1 MDRFTS
7 LKNTA
12 PVVQALKNR
21 DPAVPR
27 SRVDYS
33 NNQYFTLS
41 EGLYAP
47 VDLIDVLPNEDIT
60 ISYDML
66 LRSRNPLVRDLL
78 CGKRLI
84 VECYYQ
90 KKAHLWKGWNT
101 FIDSG
106 YSRSV
111 NNLTIPTVAFTFTKD
126 GKTYSTL
133 TPQSLGD
140 FLGLPIHCFDKNGSI
155 LNSFK
160 PCEVKLDTIVNPLVK
175 GVSALPFMFYQ
186 QLFKDFKCNSILTRN
201 NRSIYFD
208 EEDKFCLDYSYVDT
222 SKNSDGEIFTYFNLS
237 SSDWNI
243 LFSDNFDVNSYPYV
257 PHSPTSLVLNNI
269 PLPLTTIHYHQKRG
283 DSFTSANPFPDL
295 MAGDAP
301 SVDISSLID
310 IVTTVDSSIMANVAN
325 NTEGANVTADLKAVG
340 WYDGANPTSLL
351 FENNILKE
359 GQPVNT
365 FQAQQLLSRLYTVSS
380 TANSKVTTGLLNF
393 TANTIRNLMTASLIS
408 EKLALT
414 DGSYNDFIKSHFGVD
429 PNSESY
435 KPIFIGSFYQDIT
448 FNTNIQT
455 SASTSDSPLGT
466 KNSNANM
473 LGNGFIG
480 KFHVPDHG
488 YIMTCVSVIPDN
500 IYTQG
505 LDRHWFK
512 LTQDE
517 QYLPLKNNLPPQAL
531 LNKEILFSG
540 DPNVDDDVFGYT
552 ERFEEYKSRRN
563 RAHGLISLK
572 GEDSNGQPWASYD
585 SALISSYHFDST
597 PNLNNQF
604 VTLCPANID
613 MSIYSV
619 PSEPPFEL
627 VSISHIDRVGPYPYA
642 TTPSDLG
649 LKYN

>member
-47 VDLIDVLPNEDIT
+47 VDLIDVLPNEDLT

-106 YSRSV
+106 YSRTI
-111 NNLTIPTVAFTFTKD
+111 NNLTIPTVSFTFTKN
-126 GKTYSTL
+126 GKLYSTL

-140 FLGLPIHCFDKNGSI
+140 FLGLPIHCFDKSGSI

-175 GVSALPFMFYQ
+175 GVSALPFMMYQ
-186 QLFKDFKCNSILTRN
+186 QIFRDFKCNINLTKN
-201 NRSIYFD
+201 NRLIFSD
-208 EEDKFCLDYSYVDT
+208 EEDSFCLNYAYSDS
-222 SKNSDGEIFTYFNLS
+222 SKNNDNEIFTYINLPS
-237 SSDWNI
+237 TEWDTLFSSDFN
-243 LFSDNFDVNSYPYV
+243 VNSYPFV
-257 PHSPTSLVLNNI
+257 PLNSTSGDNGSI
-269 PLPLTTIHYHQKRG
+269 ALPLTSIHYHQKRG
-283 DSFTSANPFPDL
+283 DSFTAANPFPDL
-295 MAGDAP
+295 LAGDAP

-310 IVTTVDSSIMANVAN
+310 IQTTINNMVEAKIADKPLPNISGDLNVQGGNITYFDLGFVNNFVDSETHSGITNEQAANLLGKLFTVDSAA
-325 NTEGANVTADLKAVG
+325 T
-340 WYDGANPTSLL
+340 
-351 FENNILKE
+351 
-359 GQPVNT
+359 
-365 FQAQQLLSRLYTVSS
+365 
-380 TANSKVTTGLLNF
+380 SKVTTGLLKF

-414 DGSYNDFIKSHFGVD
+414 DGSYNEFVKAHYGINPKSEDF
-429 PNSESY
+429 

-455 SASTSDSPLGT
+455 SASTSDSPLGS

-480 KFHVPDHG
+480 KFHVPDYG
-488 YIMTCVSVIPDN
+488 YIMTCVSIIPDN

-531 LNKEILFSG
+531 LNKEIVFSG
-540 DPNVDDDVFGYT
+540 TPSVDDDVFGYT

-572 GEDSNGQPWASYD
+572 GEDSNGKPWAAYD

>member
-1 MDRFTS
+1 
-7 LKNTA
+7 
-12 PVVQALKNR
+12 
-21 DPAVPR
+21 
-27 SRVDYS
+27 
-33 NNQYFTLS
+33 
-41 EGLYAP
+41 
-47 VDLIDVLPNEDIT
+47 
-60 ISYDML
+60 ML

-90 KKAHLWKGWNT
+90 KKSHLWKGWNT
-101 FIDSG
+101 FMDSG
-106 YSRSV
+106 YSR
-111 NNLTIPTVAFTFTKD
+111 NENGLIIPTVAFNFKKD
-126 GKTYSTL
+126 GKTYTTL

-140 FLGLPIHCFDKNGSI
+140 FLGLPIHCFDKSGSI

-160 PCEVKLDTIVNPLVK
+160 PCEVKPENIVNPLVK
-175 GVSALPFMFYQ
+175 GVSALPFMMYQ
-186 QLFKDFKCNSILTRN
+186 QICRDFKFNINLTKN
-201 NRSIYFD
+201 NTNIYSR
-208 EEDKFCLDYSYVDT
+208 EEDNFCLRYSYSDTNKDPDGNIFCNNPKDYSLWSDLYN
-222 SKNSDGEIFTYFNLS
+222 SKL
-237 SSDWNI
+237 
-243 LFSDNFDVNSYPYV
+243 DVNSFPYV
-257 PHSPTSLVLNNI
+257 PANNSSSSSPGASLDLTS
-269 PLPLTTIHYHQKRG
+269 IHYHQKRG

-310 IVTTVDSSIMANVAN
+310 IQTTINNIVEAKIADKPLPNISGDLNVQGGNITYFDLGFVNNLVDSETHAAITNDEAANLLGKLFTVDSAA
-325 NTEGANVTADLKAVG
+325 T
-340 WYDGANPTSLL
+340 
-351 FENNILKE
+351 
-359 GQPVNT
+359 
-365 FQAQQLLSRLYTVSS
+365 
-380 TANSKVTTGLLNF
+380 SKVTTGKLTF
-393 TANTIRNLMTASLIS
+393 TASTIRNLMTASLIS

-414 DGSYNDFIKSHFGVD
+414 DGSYNEFIKSHFGID
-429 PNSESY
+429 PHSESY

-455 SASTSDSPLGT
+455 SASTSDSPLGS

-531 LNKEILFSG
+531 LNKEIVFSG
-540 DPNVDDDVFGYT
+540 NSDNDEDVFGYT

-572 GEDSNGQPWASYD
+572 GFDINGNPWAAYD

-613 MSIYSV
+613 MSIYS
-619 PSEPPFEL
+619 SSDEPPFEL

-642 TTPSDLG
+642 TLPSDLG

>member
-41 EGLYAP
+41 EGVYAP
-47 VDLIDVLPNEDIT
+47 VDLIDVLPNEDLT

-101 FIDSG
+101 FMDSG
-106 YSRSV
+106 YSRTV
-111 NNLTIPTVAFTFTKD
+111 NNLTIPTVAFKFIKN
-126 GKTYSTL
+126 GKTYTTL

-140 FLGLPIHCFDKNGSI
+140 FLGLPIHCFDKSGSL

-160 PCEVKLDTIVNPLVK
+160 PCEVKPETIVNPLVK
-175 GVSALPFMFYQ
+175 GVSALPFMMYQ
-186 QLFKDFKCNSILTRN
+186 QICRDFKFNTNLTRN
-201 NRSIYFD
+201 NTYIYNN
-208 EEDKFCLDYSYVDT
+208 EEDSFCLSYNYSDA
-222 SKNSDGEIFTYFNLS
+222 SKDEDGNIFTYQSVPSFPPSNWYEIYS
-237 SSDWNI
+237 N
-243 LFSDNFDVNSYPYV
+243 NFDVNTHPFV
-257 PHSPTSLVLNNI
+257 PSNNEKSLDLTS
-269 PLPLTTIHYHQKRG
+269 IHYHQKRG

-301 SVDISSLID
+301 SVDISALID
-310 IVTTVDSSIMANVAN
+310 IVTTVDNDVRAQVLDHDPGTANL
-325 NTEGANVTADLKAVG
+325 TADLTAIGFNDDEHPAKL
-340 WYDGANPTSLL
+340 YLK
-351 FENNILKE
+351 NNILKNGMPISE
-359 GQPVNT
+359 FSAT
-365 FQAQQLLSRLYTVSS
+365 HLLSQLYKVTSVA
-380 TANSKVTTGLLNF
+380 TSKVTTGKLTF

-414 DGSYNDFIKSHFGVD
+414 DGSYNDFIKSHFGTD
-429 PNSESY
+429 PKSESY

-455 SASTSDSPLGT
+455 SASTIDSPLGT

-473 LGNGFIG
+473 LGNGYIG

-488 YIMTCVSVIPDN
+488 YIMTCVSIIPDN

-531 LNKEILFSG
+531 LNKELVFSG
-540 DPNVDDDVFGYT
+540 DSEFDEDVFGYT

-572 GEDSNGQPWASYD
+572 GEDSTGLPWAAYD

-597 PNLNNQF
+597 PTLNNQF
-604 VTLCPANID
+604 VTLCPGNID

-619 PSEPPFEL
+619 PDEPPFEL